1 MDMRVL
7 VFIVIVMVIVLVYLL
22 YRLNRLEQYLKHF
35 HLKNQ
40 EGTGALSRSKDPI
53 YLLVAVLLSLP
64 FLLDFIANGLKP
76 SQLTGLFI
84 IAMMLWFYF
93 SGDDK

>member
-7 VFIVIVMVIVLVYLL
+7 VFIVIVMVIVLIYLL

-40 EGTGALSRSKDPI
+40 EGTGADRKS
-53 YLLVAVLLSLP
+53 VV
-64 FLLDFIANGLKP
+64 
-76 SQLTGLFI
+76 
-84 IAMMLWFYF
+84 
-93 SGDDK
+93 

>member
-7 VFIVIVMVIVLVYLL
+7 VFIVIVMIMLIYLL

-40 EGTGALSRSKDPI
+40 EGAGALSRSKDPI
-53 YLLVAVLLSLP
+53 YLLMAVLLSLP
-64 FLLDFIANGLKP
+64 FSWTL
-76 SQLTGLFI
+76 
-84 IAMMLWFYF
+84 
-93 SGDDK
+93 

>member
-7 VFIVIVMVIVLVYLL
+7 VFIVIVIVLFYLL

-40 EGTGALSRSKDPI
+40 EGTGSLSRSKDPI
-53 YLLVAVLLSLP
+53 YLLMAVLLSLP
-64 FLLDFIANGLKP
+64 FFLDFVANGLKP
-76 SQLTGLFI
+76 SHLTGLFI
-84 IAMMLWFYF
+84 IVMMLWFYF